1 MGEMAEAAATLEAVR
16 ATIPYVKAGEKA
28 VFNVMDRAS
37 SYWPQERHEVTIRS
51 MRAAPEPFA
60 LERNGFLLLRRPTA
74 VTDFSD
80 PEQVDHLYAAEVEAL
95 MKRLTGA
102 QSVLVFGQMV
112 RTNRP
117 GTEDGRLPAYGAHL
131 DYGERTVRWFA
142 ETHLGRQEAERRLDG
157 RFVLANLWRPI
168 RTVEKTPLALCD
180 ASTVA
185 ASDLNDS
192 EVRGGLNDPNR
203 PSLWGY
209 NLSYNPAHRWWY
221 APRMRPD
228 EVLVF
233 KLFDSDRSRVQWTGH
248 TAFDD
253 PTALPDAAPR
263 ESIEIRTISFFP
275 A

>member
-1 MGEMAEAAATLEAVR
+1 MADDATAIDAVR
-16 ATIPYVKAGEKA
+16 ATIPYVQKGEKA
-28 VFNVMDRAS
+28 TFDVMNRAN
-37 SYWPQERHEVTIRS
+37 SYWPQDKHVVPIRS
-51 MRAAPEPFA
+51 IRQAAEPFS
-60 LERNGFLLLRRPTA
+60 LERNGFVLLQHPTA

-80 PEQVDHLYAAEVEAL
+80 EAQITQVYAPEVEAL
-95 MKRLTGA
+95 MKQLTGA
-102 QSVLVFGQMV
+102 ESVLVFGHMV
-112 RTNRP
+112 RTNRS
-117 GTEDGRLPAYGAHL
+117 GTEDGRLPAYGAHV
-131 DYGERTVRWFA
+131 DYGERTIRWFA
-142 ETHLGRQEAERRLDG
+142 ESLLGRAEAERRLKG

-180 ASTVA
+180 ASTV
-185 ASDLNDS
+185 SPDDLNDS
-192 EVRGGLNDPNR
+192 EVKGGLNAADR

-221 APRMRPD
+221 APRMRRD

-233 KLFDSDRSRVQWTGH
+233 KLFDSDRSRAQWTGH

-253 PTALPDAAPR
+253 PTSREDAPPR